1 MVLICIKSK
10 SVKVKISISRHE
22 ELCFLSQ
29 LLKKV
34 RFLKTNRNFILNG
47 FTYLDA
53 YSWRD
58 ACWVASYPV
67 AVDLYF
73 GVPSSLAAE
82 VDFAEEV
89 VAAAVLVVAVVLVAV
104 VG

>member
-1 MVLICIKSK
+1 MQTKNNDWQ
-10 SVKVKISISRHE
+10 R
-22 ELCFLSQ
+22 
-29 LLKKV
+29 KKK
-34 RFLKTNRNFILNG
+34 L
-47 FTYLDA
+47 YLDA

-89 VAAAVLVVAVVLVAV
+89 VAAAVLVVVVVLVAV
-104 VG
+104 VGWAGPAAVAVEDLGEVVAAAAVVGDLVGH

>member
-1 MVLICIKSK
+1 M
-10 SVKVKISISRHE
+10 
-22 ELCFLSQ
+22 
-29 LLKKV
+29 
-34 RFLKTNRNFILNG
+34 
-47 FTYLDA
+47 
-53 YSWRD
+53 
-58 ACWVASYPV
+58 ASYPV

-89 VAAAVLVVAVVLVAV
+89 VAAAAVLAVAVVLVAV

>member
-1 MVLICIKSK
+1 M
-10 SVKVKISISRHE
+10 
-22 ELCFLSQ
+22 
-29 LLKKV
+29 
-34 RFLKTNRNFILNG
+34 
-47 FTYLDA
+47 
-53 YSWRD
+53 
-58 ACWVASYPV
+58 ASYPV

-89 VAAAVLVVAVVLVAV
+89 VAAAVLAVAVVLVAV